1 MFIDGLHNR
10 VAIYNLEHI
19 GTGKLDHDK
28 IINMTPKYAELPC
41 RIIKGEKAIFDQDID
56 LKQGDVLFELRTQKQ
71 YNVKEVKK
79 INGLNGFHHL
89 SCQIDR
95 RRVGDLNERKHGEH
109 TNQSDRLSKIERTI
123 WE

>member
-41 RIIKGEKAIFDQDID
+41 RIIKDEKAIFDQDID
-56 LKQGDVLFELRTQKQ
+56 LKQGDVLYDLKTKKQ
-71 YNVKEVKK
+71 YNIQEVKR

-89 SCQIDR
+89 SCQVDK

-109 TNQSDRLSKIERTI
+109 TDSPERLSKINRTV